1 MTLYL
6 YNFNNY
12 ANRILD
18 VRDTLVDYDD
28 YFIKSTSSGVNFNP
42 NDGVNTSIVLNIAD
56 DEIPN
61 YIICVPDGTT
71 DIHSRWYVIDANR
84 TTGNQYRVNLMRD
97 VLADYYNEVYKSTA
111 FIQKGMLPMSS
122 PFIYNSEGM
131 SFNQI
136 KKEEIP
142 LYDNSKCPWI
152 VAYLSTNKP
161 TNEVKWLPNSVN
173 ADITVSKL
181 SQWDY
186 TVENEYNTYQDD
198 TGTYHA
204 WTFNDY
210 QLGTTSDNTLT
221 EISWNNNGPQKT
233 IGGSGYGIHEQG
245 VVSHN
250 TSLSLYGVDITKPQ
264 STPYQIATK
273 ALNSL
278 IANTTSS
285 TDNKIK
291 SWYSSNLT
299 GSGLLENVGKTIKD
313 TSVGKVYRIG
323 VSYGDIETVS
333 VDIATGSS
341 PYNELQ
347 GIVDKVSEIQ
357 GTGNNDSYTI
367 TYKVQKVRPVFSEL
381 AQENAITIPFS
392 ESGRVLRDAPYYM
405 VAMPVGG
412 SVKLNST
419 DAQFK
424 AEADVAYGLAQ
435 QMGRVLGT
443 ELYDIQ
449 LLPYCPMPSIIQLI
463 NFIDVRELKSDLD
476 YVLIKDNAGNNKS
489 IMLYCTES
497 SFSNT
502 VYLTP
507 EQITKINSIVYKTY
521 DYKVQNECDKWR
533 LCAPGYTN
541 TYDFSMAKNG
551 GFKDFNI
558 QCTYKPFN
566 PLIAINPVYGG
577 LYGQT
582 FNKEQ
587 RGLILS
593 GDYSMPRITDAW
605 VQYQLN
611 NKNYEDIFN
620 RQMVNMDVQQGI
632 QRQEAIW
639 GMIAGTA
646 QGGVAGG
653 VTGGMVGGPVGAGI
667 GATVGAG
674 ASLAA
679 GIADISN
686 MKKLQSEQKSYATD
700 MYNFN
705 LGNIKAT
712 PNTLTKTSAFTI
724 LNKLVPFLEYYTCTD
739 DEKQAFINKL
749 SYNGMSIGVIGT
761 VGTYIDNMYNNH
773 KYIQGSIIHI
783 DISNEE
789 AHMRN
794 AINDELMRGV
804 RIRV

>member
-18 VRDTLVDYDD
+18 VRDTLEGYED
-28 YFIKSTSSGVNFNP
+28 YFIKATPSGVNFNP

-97 VLADYYNEVYKSTA
+97 VLADYYEEVYNSTA

-131 SFNQI
+131 SLNQI
-136 KKEEIP
+136 KKEEIS
-142 LYDNSKCPWI
+142 LYDGSQCPWV

-161 TNEVKWLPNSVN
+161 THDVSWLPTNVK
-173 ADITVSKL
+173 ADIEVTSLDK
-181 SQWDY
+181 WKY
-186 TVENEYNTYQDD
+186 TANNEYNIYQDG
-198 TGTYHA
+198 TGAYHA
-204 WTFNDY
+204 WTFNGPVGGNI
-210 QLGTTSDNTLT
+210 LA
-221 EISWNNNGPQKT
+221 EFSWNNSGKQPTISNSNYYGTYQK
-233 IGGSGYGIHEQG
+233 E
-245 VVSHN
+245 VNSHD
-250 TSLSLYGVDITKPQ
+250 TSLSLYIETSPVGVSNAINA
-264 STPYQIATK
+264 SI
-273 ALNSL
+273 NSL

-285 TDNKIK
+285 TDNKINI
-291 SWYSSNLT
+291 WYSSNLT
-299 GSGLLENVGKTIKD
+299 GKELLTYIGKTIKE
-313 TSVGKVYRIG
+313 TSTGKIYKIS
-323 VSYGDIETVS
+323 VSYGSIETISNDIS
-333 VDIATGSS
+333 VGTN

-347 GIVDKVSEIQ
+347 GIVDNVSQIQ
-357 GTGNNDSYTI
+357 GTGNNSSYTV
-367 TYKVQKVRPVFSEL
+367 TYEVQKIRPVFTEIE
-381 AQENAITIPFS
+381 QEDAISIPFS
-392 ESGRVLRDAPYYM
+392 NSGLALKDAPYYM

-412 SVKLNST
+412 AIMVSGSSNFVS
-419 DAQFK
+419 
-424 AEADVAYGLAQ
+424 EPDVVYGLAQ
-435 QMGRVLGT
+435 QMGRVLGS

-449 LLPYCPMPSIIQLI
+449 LLPYCPIPDIITPLNWLDIQHL
-463 NFIDVRELKSDLD
+463 NLNSD
-476 YVLIKDNAGNNKS
+476 YVMITNEKGVNKS
-489 IMLYCTES
+489 VLFYCTES
-497 SFSNT
+497 SFTNT
-502 VYLTP
+502 VELTADQ
-507 EQITKINSIVYKTY
+507 EITMTRILKKY
-521 DYKVQNECDKWR
+521 DVKVQNECDKWR
-533 LCAPGYTN
+533 LCSPGYTN
-541 TYDFSMAKNG
+541 TYEFSMVKNG
-551 GFKDFNI
+551 GFKGFNI

-566 PLIAINPVYGG
+566 PLVAINPVYSG

-587 RGLILS
+587 RGLIVS
-593 GDYSMPRITDAW
+593 GDFSMPRVTDAW

-639 GMIAGTA
+639 GMIAGSIS
-646 QGGVAGG
+646 GGVSGG
-653 VTGGMVGGPVGAGI
+653 VSGGIIASNNPIGAGI
-667 GATVGAG
+667 GATLGAG

-679 GIADISN
+679 GLADISN
-686 MKKLQSEQKSYATD
+686 MKKLQNEQKSYATD
-700 MYNFN
+700 MYNYN

-749 SYNGMSIGVIGT
+749 SYNGMSIGVIGL
-761 VGTYIDNMYNNH
+761 VGTYINNYYNNH

-783 DISNEE
+783 DIDNEE

>member
-18 VRDTLVDYDD
+18 IRDTLADYEE

-71 DIHSRWYVIDANR
+71 DIHSRWYVMDANR
-84 TTGNQYRVNLMRD
+84 TTGNQYRVNLLRD
-97 VLADYYNEVYKSTA
+97 VLADYYNEVYNSTA
-111 FIQKGMLPMSS
+111 FIQKGMLPMLS

-131 SFNQI
+131 SLNQI
-136 KKEEIP
+136 KKEEIL
-142 LYDNSKCPWI
+142 LYDESQCPWV

-161 TNEVKWLPNSVN
+161 TNEVRWIPNEIT
-173 ADITVSKL
+173 ADITVNNL
-181 SQWDY
+181 NNWDY
-186 TVENEYNTYQDD
+186 KSDKDYNVYQ
-198 TGTYHA
+198 TGKGAYHA
-204 WTFNDY
+204 WTFNSFT
-210 QLGTTSDNTLT
+210 GTLNGTLI
-221 EISWNNNGPQKT
+221 EYSWNNNGEQQTISNSNHYGTYKT
-233 IGGSGYGIHEQG
+233 NISNHD
-245 VVSHN
+245 
-250 TSLSLYGVDITKPQ
+250 TSLSTQWSLVSDNNLTILRA
-264 STPYQIATK
+264 I
-273 ALNSL
+273 NSL

-285 TDNKIK
+285 SDNKITT
-291 SWYSSNLT
+291 WYSDNITGSNLLKYEGKYIKETST
-299 GSGLLENVGKTIKD
+299 GKIYK
-313 TSVGKVYRIG
+313 IG
-323 VSYGDIETVS
+323 VSYGNLTTISEDV
-333 VDIATGSS
+333 ATGTN
-341 PYNELQ
+341 PYIELQ
-347 GIVDKVSEIQ
+347 GIVDKVREIN
-357 GTGNNDSYTI
+357 GTGNNASYTV
-367 TYKVQKVRPVFSEL
+367 TYEVQKIRPVFTEI
-381 AQENAITIPFS
+381 APKDAITIPFS
-392 ESGRVLRDAPYYM
+392 NSGRALDDAPYYM
-405 VAMPVGG
+405 VAMPVGCDFFVD
-412 SVKLNST
+412 SSRIRS
-419 DAQFK
+419 
-424 AEADVAYGLAQ
+424 EPDVVLGLAQ
-435 QMGRVLGT
+435 QMGRALGS

-449 LLPYCPMPSIIQLI
+449 LLPYCPVPNNIARLNELNLKDFKI
-463 NFIDVRELKSDLD
+463 NDD
-476 YVLIKDNAGNNKS
+476 YVTITDGNNNVKS
-489 IMLYCTES
+489 VLLYCTHS
-497 SFSNT
+497 SFTNM
-502 VYLTP
+502 VKLTTD
-507 EQITKINSIVYKTY
+507 QLYTIQRILKDY
-521 DYKVQNECDKWR
+521 DVKVQNECDKWR

-541 TYDFSMAKNG
+541 TYDFSIAKNG
-551 GFKDFNI
+551 GFRGFNI
-558 QCTYKPFN
+558 QCTYKPYN
-566 PLIAINPVYGG
+566 PLIAVNPVYGG

-593 GDYSMPRITDAW
+593 GDFSMPRLTDAW

-653 VTGGMVGGPVGAGI
+653 VSGSIVGGPIGAGV

-686 MKKLQSEQKSYATD
+686 MKRLQAEQKSYATD
-700 MYNFN
+700 MYNYN

-724 LNKLVPFLEYYTCTD
+724 LNKLIPFLEYYTCTD

-749 SYNGMSIGVIGT
+749 SYNGMSIGVIGN
-761 VGTYIDNMYNNH
+761 VGTYINNTYNNH

-783 DISNEE
+783 NISNEE

-794 AINDELMRGV
+794 TINDELMKGI
-804 RIRV
+804 RIR

>member
-12 ANRILD
+12 FNRLLD
-18 VRDTLVDYDD
+18 VRASLSDYED
-28 YFIKSTSSGVNFNP
+28 YFIKATPSGVNFNP
-42 NDGVNTSIVLNIAD
+42 NDGVNTSIVLNISD
-56 DEIPN
+56 EEIPN
-61 YIICVPDGTT
+61 YIICVPDGTQ
-71 DIHSRWYVIDANR
+71 DIHSRWYVMDANR

-97 VLADYYNEVYKSTA
+97 VLADYYDEVYNSTA

-161 TNEVKWLPNSVN
+161 TNEVKWLPNNVN
-173 ADITVSKL
+173 ADITVNKL
-181 SQWDY
+181 GQWDY
-186 TVENEYNTYQDD
+186 TVENEYNVYQDD
-198 TGTYHA
+198 TGAYHA
-204 WTFNDY
+204 WTFNN
-210 QLGTTSDNTLT
+210 LVGANNLT
-221 EISWNNNGPQKT
+221 EFAWSNKGKQQTISNSNY
-233 IGGSGYGIHEQG
+233 YGTYNQPISNHD
-245 VVSHN
+245 
-250 TSLSLYGVDITKPQ
+250 TSLSINIGTIFSSID
-264 STPYQIATK
+264 K
-273 ALNSL
+273 AINAAINSL
-278 IANTTSS
+278 IYNTTSS

-299 GSGLLENVGKTIKD
+299 GNGLLENVGKTIKD
-313 TSVGKVYRIG
+313 TSTGKVYKIG

-333 VDIATGSS
+333 NDIATGSS

-347 GIVDKVSEIQ
+347 GIVNKVSEIQ
-357 GTGNNDSYTI
+357 GTGNNSSYTV

-381 AQENAITIPFS
+381 AQEDAITIPFS

-419 DAQFK
+419 DAPFK
-424 AEADVAYGLAQ
+424 AEADIAYGLAQ
-435 QMGRVLGT
+435 QMGRVLGS

-463 NFIDVRELKSDLD
+463 SFIDVRDLINNSD
-476 YVLIKDNAGNNKS
+476 YVLIKDEAGNNKS

-502 VYLTP
+502 VYLTS
-507 EQITKINSIVYKTY
+507 EQITKINNIVYKSY

-566 PLIAINPVYGG
+566 PLIAISPVYGG

-593 GDYSMPRITDAW
+593 GDYSMPRLTDAW

-620 RQMVNMDVQQGI
+620 RQMVNIDVQQGI

-639 GMIAGTA
+639 GMIAGTT
-646 QGGVAGG
+646 QGGVSGG
-653 VTGGMVGGPVGAGI
+653 VTGGMVGGHAGAAV

-674 ASLAA
+674 VSLAA
-679 GIADISN
+679 GMADIAN
-686 MKKLQSEQKSYATD
+686 MKKLQTEQKAYATD
-700 MYNFN
+700 MYNYN

-739 DEKQAFINKL
+739 DEKEAFINKL
-749 SYNGMSIGVIGT
+749 SYNGMSIGVIGQ
-761 VGTYIDNMYNNH
+761 VGTYINNSYNNH
-773 KYIQGSIIHI
+773 KYIQGTIIHI
-783 DISNEE
+783 DLPNEE
-789 AHMRN
+789 THMAN
-794 AINDELMRGV
+794 TINDELMKGI

>member
-12 ANRILD
+12 ANRLLD
-18 VRDTLVDYDD
+18 VRDTLEDYQD
-28 YFIKSTSSGVNFNP
+28 YFIKATPSGVNFNP

-71 DIHSRWYVIDANR
+71 NIHSRWYVIDANR
-84 TTGNQYRVNLMRD
+84 TTGNQYRVNLLRD
-97 VLADYYNEVYKSTA
+97 VLADYYNEVYNSTA

-122 PFIYNSEGM
+122 PFIYNNEGM
-131 SFNQI
+131 SLNQI
-136 KKEEIP
+136 KKEEIL
-142 LYDNSKCPWI
+142 LYDESQCPWV

-161 TNEVKWLPNSVN
+161 TNEVKWIPNEVT
-173 ADITVSKL
+173 ADITVNSL
-181 SQWDY
+181 NNWDY
-186 TVENEYNTYQDD
+186 KPDKEYNVYQ
-198 TGTYHA
+198 TGKGAYHA
-204 WTFNDY
+204 WTFNN
-210 QLGTTSDNTLT
+210 LWGAGHLT
-221 EISWNNNGPQKT
+221 EFSWSNNGKQQTISNSNYYGTCKT
-233 IGGSGYGIHEQG
+233 EIPNHDTTLSINVKTVGSFDLII
-245 VVSHN
+245 N
-250 TSLSLYGVDITKPQ
+250 TAIDNLIS
-264 STPYQIATK
+264 STT
-273 ALNSL
+273 N
-278 IANTTSS
+278 S

-291 SWYSSNLT
+291 TWYSDSIT
-299 GSGLLENVGKTIKD
+299 GSGLLENVGKYIKE
-313 TSVGKVYRIG
+313 TSTGKIYKIG
-323 VSYGDIETVS
+323 VSYGNLTSISEDV
-333 VDIATGSS
+333 ATGTN
-341 PYNELQ
+341 PYIELQ
-347 GIVDKVSEIQ
+347 GIVDKVREIN
-357 GTGNNDSYTI
+357 GIGNNASYTV
-367 TYKVQKVRPVFSEL
+367 TYEVQKVKPVFTEVTPKD
-381 AQENAITIPFS
+381 AITIPFS
-392 ESGRVLRDAPYYM
+392 NSGRALDDAPYYM
-405 VAMPVGG
+405 VAMPVGCDIIVG
-412 SVKLNST
+412 NSRISS
-419 DAQFK
+419 QP
-424 AEADVAYGLAQ
+424 DVVFGLAQ
-435 QMGRVLGT
+435 QMGRALGS

-449 LLPYCPMPSIIQLI
+449 LLPYCPVPDVVIGLNELNTHDITI
-463 NFIDVRELKSDLD
+463 NVD
-476 YVLIKDNAGNNKS
+476 YVTITDGKDNIKTV
-489 IMLYCTES
+489 LFYCTHS
-497 SFSNT
+497 SFTNT
-502 VYLTP
+502 VKLTMDQ
-507 EQITKINSIVYKTY
+507 EYTIRNILKNY
-521 DYKVQNECDKWR
+521 DVKVQNECDRWR

-541 TYDFSMAKNG
+541 TYDFSIAKNG
-551 GFKDFNI
+551 GLNGFNI

-566 PLIAINPVYGG
+566 PLIAVNPIYGG

-593 GDYSMPRITDAW
+593 GDYSMPRLTDAW

-653 VTGGMVGGPVGAGI
+653 VSGSIVGGPVGSIVGAI
-667 GATVGAG
+667 GGAG

-686 MKKLQSEQKSYATD
+686 MKRLQAEQKSYATD
-700 MYNFN
+700 MYNYN

-761 VGTYIDNMYNNH
+761 VGTYLNNTYNNH

-794 AINDELMRGV
+794 TINDELMKGI
-804 RIRV
+804 RIR

>member
-18 VRDTLVDYDD
+18 RRISLEDYQDS
-28 YFIKSTSSGVNFNP
+28 FIKSTPSGVNFNP
-42 NDGVNTSIVLNIAD
+42 NDGVNTSIILNIAYY
-56 DEIPN
+56 EIPN

-71 DIHSRWYVIDANR
+71 DIDSRWYVLDANR
-84 TTGNQYRVNLMRD
+84 TTGNQYRLTLLRD
-97 VLADYYNEVYKSTA
+97 VLADYYDEVYNSTA

-136 KKEEIP
+136 KKDEIP
-142 LYDNSKCPWI
+142 LYDSSECPWI

-161 TNEVKWLPNSVN
+161 TNAVKWLPNNVV
-173 ADITVSKL
+173 ADITVSSL
-181 SQWDY
+181 GQWDY
-186 TVENEYNTYQDD
+186 TANNEYNLYQDG
-198 TGTYHA
+198 TGAYHA
-204 WTFNDY
+204 WTKKNYRLDEWAWSNAGKKQCIESKTSY
-210 QLGTTSDNTLT
+210 GHTYTTLSV
-221 EISWNNNGPQKT
+221 Q
-233 IGGSGYGIHEQG
+233 
-245 VVSHN
+245 HN
-250 TSLSLYGVDITKPQ
+250 TSLTFNDYENIEPT
-264 STPYQIATK
+264 IE
-273 ALNSL
+273 SL
-278 IANTTSS
+278 ISNTTSS
-285 TDNKIK
+285 TDNKVK
-291 SWYSSNLT
+291 SWYSSNIT
-299 GSGLLENVGKTIKD
+299 GNGLLENVGKTIKD
-313 TSVGKVYRIG
+313 TSTGKIYKIG
-323 VSYGDIETVS
+323 VSYGNIETVS
-333 VDIATGSS
+333 ADIATGSS
-341 PYNELQ
+341 PYNEIQ
-347 GIVDKVSEIQ
+347 GIVDNVSEIS

-367 TYKVQKVRPVFSEL
+367 TYNVQKVRPVFSEL
-381 AQENAITIPFS
+381 AQEEAISIPFS
-392 ESGRVLRDAPYYM
+392 ESGRALRDAPYYM
-405 VAMPVGG
+405 VAMPVKGNIFVSSG
-412 SVKLNST
+412 NT
-419 DAQFK
+419 FK
-424 AEADVAYGLAQ
+424 VESDVTYGLAQ
-435 QMGRVLGT
+435 QMGRALGS

-449 LLPYCPMPSIIQLI
+449 LLPYCPMPSITSSDSIYLDISQLTN
-463 NFIDVRELKSDLD
+463 NFD
-476 YVLIKDNAGNNKS
+476 YVLITDEKGTKKS
-489 IMLYCTES
+489 IMFYCTES
-497 SFSNT
+497 SFSST
-502 VYLTP
+502 VSLTV
-507 EQITKINSIVYKTY
+507 EQLAQIVIPTKSY

-541 TYDFSMAKNG
+541 TYDFSIAKNG
-551 GFKDFNI
+551 GFKGFNI

-566 PLIAINPVYGG
+566 PLIAVNPVYGG

-593 GDYSMPRITDAW
+593 GDFSMPRVTDAW
-605 VQYQLN
+605 IQYQLN

-632 QRQEAIW
+632 QRQEAIA
-639 GMIAGTA
+639 GMVAGSL
-646 QGGVAGG
+646 QGGASGAMMGSVMGG
-653 VTGGMVGGPVGAGI
+653 GIGMGVGAALG
-667 GATVGAG
+667 TT

-679 GIADISN
+679 GIADYNN
-686 MKKLQSEQKSYATD
+686 MQKLQKEQKSYATD
-700 MYNFN
+700 MYNYN

-761 VGTYIDNMYNNH
+761 VGRYIDNIYNNH

-783 DISNEE
+783 DIGYED

>member
-18 VRDTLVDYDD
+18 RRNSLEDYDD
-28 YFIKSTSSGVNFNP
+28 YFIKSTPSGVNFNP

-71 DIHSRWYVIDANR
+71 NIHSRWYVMDANR
-84 TTGNQYRVNLMRD
+84 TTGNQYRVNLLRD
-97 VLADYYNEVYKSTA
+97 VLADYYDEVYNSTA

-136 KKEEIP
+136 KKEEFP
-142 LYDNSKCPWI
+142 LYDSSKCPWI

-161 TNEVKWLPNSVN
+161 TNEVKWLPSNVS
-173 ADITVSKL
+173 ADIDVNGL
-181 SQWDY
+181 GQWDY
-186 TVENEYNTYQDD
+186 TVENEYNVYQDG
-198 TGTYHA
+198 TGAYHA
-204 WTFNDY
+204 WTYNSNVHTIYEF
-210 QLGTTSDNTLT
+210 
-221 EISWNNNGPQKT
+221 SWNNKDPQQCILNNNDYGVSSKYQL
-233 IGGSGYGIHEQG
+233 SG
-245 VVSHN
+245 HN
-250 TSLSLYGVDITKPQ
+250 TSLSVNVGMGSIGLTLIDGV
-264 STPYQIATK
+264 
-273 ALNSL
+273 NSL

-291 SWYSSNLT
+291 SWYSSNIT
-299 GSGLLENVGKTIKD
+299 GNGLLDDVGKTIKD
-313 TSVGKVYRIG
+313 TSTGKIYKIG
-323 VSYGDIETVS
+323 VSYGDIETIS
-333 VDIATGSS
+333 NDIATGSS

-347 GIVDKVSEIQ
+347 SIVNKVSEIQ

-381 AQENAITIPFS
+381 AQEDAISIPFS
-392 ESGRVLRDAPYYM
+392 NSGLALRDAPYYM
-405 VAMPVGG
+405 VAIPVGG
-412 SVKLNST
+412 SVKYNLVDEPFT
-419 DAQFK
+419 

-435 QMGRVLGT
+435 QMGRVLGS

-449 LLPYCPMPSIIQLI
+449 LVPYCPMPSITPL
-463 NFIDVRELKSDLD
+463 NFIDLRELKNNFD
-476 YVLIKDNAGNNKS
+476 YVLITDEKGTYKS
-489 IMLYCTES
+489 VMLYCTES
-497 SFSNT
+497 SFSST
-502 VYLTP
+502 VYLTS
-507 EQITKINSIVYKTY
+507 EQRAKINSIVYQSY

-533 LCAPGYTN
+533 LCSPGYTN

-593 GDYSMPRITDAW
+593 GDFSMPRVTDAW
-605 VQYQLN
+605 TQYQLN

-639 GMIAGTA
+639 GMIAGSIS
-646 QGGVAGG
+646 GGVSGG
-653 VTGGMVGGPVGAGI
+653 VSGSIVSGSVGAVGAGI
-667 GATVGAG
+667 GATLGAG

-700 MYNFN
+700 MYNYN

-712 PNTLTKTSAFTI
+712 PSTLTKTSAFTI
-724 LNKLVPFLEYYTCTD
+724 LNKLIPFLEYYTCTD

-749 SYNGMSIGVIGT
+749 KYNGMSIGIIGT
-761 VGTYIDNMYNNH
+761 VGTYINNTYNNH

-783 DISNEE
+783 DIDNEE

-794 AINDELMRGV
+794 AINDELMKGI
-804 RIRV
+804 RIKV

>member
-12 ANRILD
+12 FNRLLD
-18 VRDTLVDYDD
+18 VRDSLSDYAD
-28 YFIKSTSSGVNFNP
+28 YFIKATSSGVNFNP

-71 DIHSRWYVIDANR
+71 DIHSRWYVMDANR

-97 VLADYYNEVYKSTA
+97 VLADYYDEVYNSIA

-131 SFNQI
+131 SLNQI
-136 KKEEIP
+136 KKDEIP
-142 LYDNSKCPWI
+142 LYDSSLCPWI

-161 TNEVKWLPNSVN
+161 TNEVKWLPTNVK
-173 ADITVSKL
+173 ADITVDKL
-181 SQWDY
+181 ENWDY
-186 TVENEYNTYQDD
+186 TANNDYNIYQDG
-198 TGTYHA
+198 TGAYHA
-204 WTFNDY
+204 WAYNSNVHTIYEF
-210 QLGTTSDNTLT
+210 
-221 EISWNNNGPQKT
+221 SWNNKDPQQCILNNNDYGVSSKYQL
-233 IGGSGYGIHEQG
+233 SG
-245 VVSHN
+245 HN
-250 TSLSLYGVDITKPQ
+250 TSLSVNVGMGSIGLTLIDGV
-264 STPYQIATK
+264 
-273 ALNSL
+273 NNL

-313 TSVGKVYRIG
+313 TSTGKVYRIG
-323 VSYGDIETVS
+323 VSYGNIETVS
-333 VDIATGSS
+333 TDIATGSS

-347 GIVDKVSEIQ
+347 GIVDNVSEIS

-367 TYKVQKVRPVFSEL
+367 TYKVQKIRPVFTEVE
-381 AQENAITIPFS
+381 QGDAISIPFS
-392 ESGRVLRDAPYYM
+392 DSGKALKDAPYYM

-412 SVKLNST
+412 SVKYNLIDKPFIS
-419 DAQFK
+419 
-424 AEADVAYGLAQ
+424 EPDVVYGLAQ
-435 QMGRVLGT
+435 QMGRVLGS

-449 LLPYCPMPSIIQLI
+449 LLPYCPIPSITPLHW
-463 NFIDVRELKSDLD
+463 VDLRGLENNVD
-476 YVLIKDNAGNNKS
+476 YVLIKDEQGNYKS
-489 IMLYCTES
+489 VMLYCTES
-497 SFSNT
+497 SFST
-502 VYLTP
+502 TAYLTV
-507 EQITKINSIVYKTY
+507 EQRTKIKSIVYQSY
-521 DYKVQNECDKWR
+521 DFKVQNECDKWR

-593 GDYSMPRITDAW
+593 GDFSMPRITDAW
-605 VQYQLN
+605 IQYQLN

-620 RQMVNMDVQQGI
+620 RQMINMDIQQGI
-632 QRQEAIW
+632 QRTEAIA
-639 GMIAGTA
+639 GMVAGSL
-646 QGGVAGG
+646 QGGASGAMMGSVIGG
-653 VTGGMVGGPVGAGI
+653 GIGMGVGA
-667 GATVGAG
+667 AVGTIASAG
-674 ASLAA
+674 A
-679 GIADISN
+679 GIADYKN
-686 MKKLQSEQKSYATD
+686 MQKLQKEQKSYATD
-700 MYNFN
+700 MYNYN

-739 DEKQAFINKL
+739 DEKEAFINKL
-749 SYNGMSIGVIGT
+749 SYNGMSIGVIGQ
-761 VGTYIDNMYNNH
+761 VGTYINNSYNNH
-773 KYIQGSIIHI
+773 KYIQGTIINI
-783 DISNEE
+783 DLPNEE
-789 AHMRN
+789 THMAN
-794 AINDELMRGV
+794 TINDELMKGI
-804 RIRV
+804 RIKV

>member
-1 MTLYL
+1 MKLCL

-18 VRDTLVDYDD
+18 RRNKLEDYQD
-28 YFIKSTSSGVNFNP
+28 YFIKSTPNGVNFNP

-61 YIICVPDGTT
+61 YIICVPDGTL

-84 TTGNQYRVNLMRD
+84 TTGNQHRVNLLRD
-97 VLADYYNEVYKSTA
+97 VLADYYDELYNSTA

-136 KKEEIP
+136 KKDEIP
-142 LYDNSKCPWI
+142 LYDSSESAWI

-161 TNEVKWLPNSVN
+161 TNAVKWLPTNVK
-173 ADITVSKL
+173 ADIDVSSL
-181 SQWDY
+181 GQWDY
-186 TVENEYNTYQDD
+186 TAENEYNVYQAG
-198 TGTYHA
+198 TGAYHA
-204 WTFNDY
+204 WAFN
-210 QLGTTSDNTLT
+210 NTLGSSGT
-221 EISWNNNGPQKT
+221 LVEFSWNSNGKQKT
-233 IGGSGYGIHEQG
+233 ISNPNFYGTYKQG
-245 VVSHN
+245 ISSHS
-250 TSLSLYGVDITKPQ
+250 TSLNLKL
-264 STPYQIATK
+264 STIDSIDFVTNSAI
-273 ALNSL
+273 NSL
-278 IANTTSS
+278 ISNTTSNV
-285 TDNKIK
+285 DNKINI
-291 SWYSSNLT
+291 WYSSNLT
-299 GSGLLENVGKTIKD
+299 GNGLLENVGKTIKD
-313 TSVGKVYRIG
+313 TSTGKVYRID
-323 VSYGDIETVS
+323 VSYGNIETVS
-333 VDIATGSS
+333 NDIATGSN

-357 GTGNNDSYTI
+357 GTGNNSSYTV
-367 TYKVQKVRPVFSEL
+367 TYEVQKVRPVFSEL
-381 AQENAITIPFS
+381 AQEDAISIPFS
-392 ESGRVLRDAPYYM
+392 DSGLALKDAPYYM
-405 VAMPVGG
+405 VAMPVEGN
-412 SVKLNST
+412 VKLKSG
-419 DAQFK
+419 DSF
-424 AEADVAYGLAQ
+424 EIESDVAYGLAQ
-435 QMGRVLGT
+435 QMGRALSS

-449 LLPYCPMPSIIQLI
+449 LLPYCPIPTILYRQNQKPIIDLRSLTE
-463 NFIDVRELKSDLD
+463 NFD
-476 YVLIKDNAGNNKS
+476 YVLITNEKGTKKS
-489 IMLYCTES
+489 VMFYCTES
-497 SFSNT
+497 SFNST
-502 VYLTP
+502 VYLTD
-507 EQITKINSIVYKTY
+507 EQQARIDSIVYQSY
-521 DYKVQNECDKWR
+521 DFKVQNECDKWR

-541 TYDFSMAKNG
+541 TYEFSMAKNG
-551 GFKDFNI
+551 GFRGFNI

-593 GDYSMPRITDAW
+593 GDFSMPRVTDAW

-620 RQMVNMDVQQGI
+620 RQMINMDVQQGI

-639 GMIAGTA
+639 GMIAGSIS
-646 QGGVAGG
+646 GGVSGG
-653 VTGGMVGGPVGAGI
+653 VSGSIISGPFSAVGAGV
-667 GATVGAG
+667 GATLGAG

-679 GIADISN
+679 GLADLSN

-700 MYNFN
+700 MYNYN
-705 LGNIKAT
+705 LGNVKAQ

-724 LNKLVPFLEYYTCTD
+724 LNKLVPFLEYYTCSD

-749 SYNGMSIGVIGT
+749 SYNGMSIGIIGT
-761 VGTYIDNMYNNH
+761 VGTYIDNTYNNH

-783 DISNEE
+783 DLPNEE

-804 RIRV
+804 RIRA

>member
-18 VRDTLVDYDD
+18 VRDTLADYAD
-28 YFIKSTSSGVNFNP
+28 YFIKATSSGVNFNP

-71 DIHSRWYVIDANR
+71 NIHSRWYVMDANR
-84 TTGNQYRVNLMRD
+84 TTGNQYRVNLLRD
-97 VLADYYNEVYKSTA
+97 VLADYYEEVYNSTA

-136 KKEEIP
+136 KKDEIP
-142 LYDNSKCPWI
+142 LYDDSQYPWI

-161 TNEVKWLPNSVN
+161 TNEVNWLPSNVV
-173 ADITVSKL
+173 ADIEEDKL
-181 SQWDY
+181 ENWDY
-186 TVENEYNTYQDD
+186 TVNNEYNVYQDG
-198 TGTYHA
+198 TGAYHA
-204 WTFNDY
+204 WTFNSFTGSINGALIEY
-210 QLGTTSDNTLT
+210 
-221 EISWNNNGPQKT
+221 SWNNIGKQQT
-233 IGGSGYGIHEQG
+233 ISNSNYYGINEQ
-245 VVSHN
+245 SIPNHD
-250 TSLSLYGVDITKPQ
+250 TSLSTQWSWVVDINTTKLRA
-264 STPYQIATK
+264 I
-273 ALNSL
+273 NSL
-278 IANTTSS
+278 IANTTSN

-313 TSVGKVYRIG
+313 KNTGKIYKIG
-323 VSYGDIETVS
+323 VSYGGIETIYNDV
-333 VDIATGSS
+333 ATGTN
-341 PYNELQ
+341 PYIELQ
-347 GIVDKVSEIQ
+347 GIVDNVSEII
-357 GTGNNDSYTI
+357 GTGNNASYTV
-367 TYKVQKVRPVFSEL
+367 TYKVQKVRPVFTEME
-381 AQENAITIPFS
+381 QKNAIMIPFS
-392 ESGRVLRDAPYYM
+392 DSGKALRDAPYYM

-412 SVKLNST
+412 SVKYNFVDT
-419 DAQFK
+419 PFI
-424 AEADVAYGLAQ
+424 AESDVAYGLAQ
-435 QMGRVLGT
+435 QMGRVLGS

-449 LLPYCPMPSIIQLI
+449 LLPYCPIPSITPLHW
-463 NFIDVRELKSDLD
+463 VDLRYLENNVD
-476 YVLIKDNAGNNKS
+476 YVLIKDKEGNYKS
-489 IMLYCTES
+489 VMLYCTES
-497 SFSNT
+497 SFNST
-502 VYLTP
+502 VYLTD
-507 EQITKINSIVYKTY
+507 EQRARIVKRVNQEY
-521 DYKVQNECDKWR
+521 DFKVQNECDKWR
-533 LCAPGYTN
+533 LCSPGYTN

-551 GFKDFNI
+551 GFRGFNI

-566 PLIAINPVYGG
+566 PLIAINPVYSG

-593 GDYSMPRITDAW
+593 GDFSMPRLTDAW
-605 VQYQLN
+605 TQYQLN

-646 QGGVAGG
+646 QGGVSGG
-653 VTGGMVGGPVGAGI
+653 VTGGMVGGPAGAAV

-679 GIADISN
+679 GMADYKN
-686 MKKLQSEQKSYATD
+686 MQKLQKEQKSYATD
-700 MYNFN
+700 MYNYN

-749 SYNGMSIGVIGT
+749 SYNGMSIGVIGL
-761 VGTYIDNMYNNH
+761 VGTYINNSYNNH
-773 KYIQGSIIHI
+773 KYIQGTIIQI
-783 DISNEE
+783 DLPNEE
-789 AHMRN
+789 THMAN
-794 AINDELMRGV
+794 TINDELMKGV
-804 RIRV
+804 RIKV

>member
-18 VRDTLVDYDD
+18 RRNNLEDYQDCL
-28 YFIKSTSSGVNFNP
+28 IKATPSGINFNP
-42 NDGVNTSIVLNIAD
+42 NDGVNTSIILNIAYY
-56 DEIPN
+56 ETPN

-71 DIHSRWYVIDANR
+71 DIDSRWYVLDTNR
-84 TTGNQYRVNLMRD
+84 TTGNQYRLTLMRD
-97 VLADYYNEVYKSTA
+97 VLADYYEEVYNSTA
-111 FIQKGMLPMSS
+111 FITKGMLPMSS

-131 SFNQI
+131 SLNQI
-136 KKEEIP
+136 KKEEIS
-142 LYDNSKCPWI
+142 LYDGSQCPWV

-161 TNEVKWLPNSVN
+161 THDVNWLPTNVK
-173 ADITVSKL
+173 ADVDIDKL
-181 SQWDY
+181 ENWKY
-186 TVENEYNTYQDD
+186 KANNEYNIYQDG
-198 TGTYHA
+198 TGAYHA
-204 WTFNDY
+204 WTFN
-210 QLGTTSDNTLT
+210 NTLGISGT
-221 EISWNNNGPQKT
+221 LVEFSWNSNEKQKT
-233 IGGSGYGIHEQG
+233 ISNPNYYGTYKQG
-245 VVSHN
+245 ISSHN
-250 TSLSLYGVDITKPQ
+250 TSLNLNLLTIDSIDFVIN
-264 STPYQIATK
+264 SAI
-273 ALNSL
+273 NSL
-278 IANTTSS
+278 ISNTSS
-285 TDNKIK
+285 NVDNKINI
-291 SWYSSNLT
+291 WYDTNLT
-299 GSGLLENVGKTIKD
+299 GKDLLTYIGKTIKE
-313 TSVGKVYRIG
+313 TSTGKIYRIG
-323 VSYGDIETVS
+323 VSYGNIETVS
-333 VDIATGSS
+333 NDVAVGTN

-347 GIVDKVSEIQ
+347 GIVNKVSEIQ
-357 GTGNNDSYTI
+357 GTGNNSSYTV
-367 TYKVQKVRPVFSEL
+367 TYEVQKIRPVFTEIE
-381 AQENAITIPFS
+381 QEDAISIPFS
-392 ESGRVLRDAPYYM
+392 SSGLALKDAPYYM

-412 SVKLNST
+412 TIMISGSDYFVS
-419 DAQFK
+419 
-424 AEADVAYGLAQ
+424 EPDVVYGLAQ

-449 LLPYCPMPSIIQLI
+449 LLPYCPIPDIITSLNWLDIQ
-463 NFIDVRELKSDLD
+463 DLNLNSD
-476 YVLIKDNAGNNKS
+476 YVMITNEKGINKS
-489 IMLYCTES
+489 VLFYCTES

-502 VYLTP
+502 VKLTADQ
-507 EQITKINSIVYKTY
+507 EVTMTRILKKY
-521 DYKVQNECDKWR
+521 DVKVQNECDKWR

-541 TYDFSMAKNG
+541 TYEFSMAKNG
-551 GFKDFNI
+551 GFKGFNI

-566 PLIAINPVYGG
+566 PLIAVNPVYGG

-593 GDYSMPRITDAW
+593 GDFSMPRVTDAW
-605 VQYQLN
+605 TQYQLN

-639 GMIAGTA
+639 GMIAGSL
-646 QGGVAGG
+646 QGGASGAMMGSVIGG
-653 VTGGMVGGPVGAGI
+653 GSGGIGMGVGAALGT
-667 GATVGAG
+667 A

-679 GIADISN
+679 GIADYNN
-686 MKKLQSEQKSYATD
+686 MQKLQKEQKSYATD
-700 MYNFN
+700 MYNYN

-761 VGTYIDNMYNNH
+761 VRNYIDNIYNNH
-773 KYIQGSIIHI
+773 KYIQGSIINI
-783 DISNEE
+783 DIGYED

>member
-6 YNFNNY
+6 YSYNNY

-18 VRDTLVDYDD
+18 KRNMLEDYQD

-42 NDGVNTSIVLNIAD
+42 NDGVNTSIILNISD

-84 TTGNQYRVNLMRD
+84 TTGNQYRLTLMRD
-97 VLADYYNEVYKSTA
+97 VLADYYDEVYNSTA

-136 KKEEIP
+136 KKDEIP
-142 LYDNSKCPWI
+142 LYDISGSPWI

-161 TNEVKWLPNSVN
+161 TNAVNWLPSNVK
-173 ADITVSKL
+173 ADVEVTSLDK
-181 SQWDY
+181 WDY
-186 TVENEYNTYQDD
+186 TVENEYNVYQDG
-198 TGTYHA
+198 TGAYHA
-204 WTFNDY
+204 WTFNSGWAY
-210 QLGTTSDNTLT
+210 LM
-221 EISWNNNGPQKT
+221 EFSWSNNGSQPT
-233 IGGSGYGIHEQG
+233 YSNPNDIGIYKKDQL
-245 VVSHN
+245 SHD
-250 TSLSLYGVDITKPQ
+250 TSLSVNSPLGDINRFY
-264 STPYQIATK
+264 SIAR
-273 ALNSL
+273 AGLQNL
-278 IANTTSS
+278 ISNTTGS

-291 SWYSSNLT
+291 SWYESNIT
-299 GSGLLENVGKTIKD
+299 GNGLLENVGKTIKE
-313 TSVGKVYRIG
+313 TSTGKVYRIG
-323 VSYGDIETVS
+323 VSYGNIETIS
-333 VDIATGSS
+333 NDIAVGTN
-341 PYNELQ
+341 PYNDLQ
-347 GIVDKVSEIQ
+347 GIVNKVEEIQ
-357 GTGNNDSYTI
+357 GTGNNASYTI
-367 TYKVQKVRPVFSEL
+367 TYKAQKIRPVFSEL
-381 AQENAITIPFS
+381 AQNDAISIPFS
-392 ESGRVLRDAPYYM
+392 DSGVALKDAPYYM
-405 VAMPVGG
+405 VAMPIDGTVRFAAGDKG
-412 SVKLNST
+412 TFEVES
-419 DAQFK
+419 
-424 AEADVAYGLAQ
+424 DVTYGLAQ
-435 QMGRVLGT
+435 QMGRVLGS

-449 LLPYCPMPSIIQLI
+449 LLSYCPVTNVVYRQNQQPI
-463 NFIDVRELKSDLD
+463 IDVRTLNNNSD
-476 YVLIKDNAGNNKS
+476 YVIITDEAGNKKS
-489 IMLYCTES
+489 VMFYCTES
-497 SFSNT
+497 SFSST
-502 VYLTP
+502 VYLTD
-507 EQITKINSIVYKTY
+507 EQQARIDNIVSKSY

-541 TYDFSMAKNG
+541 TYEFSMAKNG
-551 GFKDFNI
+551 GFKGFNI

-593 GDYSMPRITDAW
+593 GDFSMPRVTDAW

-639 GMIAGTA
+639 GMVAGSIS
-646 QGGVAGG
+646 GGVSGG
-653 VTGGMVGGPVGAGI
+653 VSGSIIGGPLGAGV

-679 GIADISN
+679 GIADLSN
-686 MKKLQSEQKSYATD
+686 MKRLQSEQKSYATD
-700 MYNFN
+700 MYNYN

-761 VGTYIDNMYNNH
+761 VGRYIDNIYNNH

-783 DISNEE
+783 DIDNED

>member
-1 MTLYL
+1 MKLCL

-18 VRDTLVDYDD
+18 RRISLEDYQD
-28 YFIKSTSSGVNFNP
+28 YFIKSTSNGVNFNP

-61 YIICVPDGTT
+61 YIICIPDGTL

-84 TTGNQYRVNLMRD
+84 TTGNQYRLTLMRD
-97 VLADYYNEVYKSTA
+97 VLADYYEEVYNSTA

-136 KKEEIP
+136 KKAEFP
-142 LYDNSKCPWI
+142 LYDSSECPWI

-161 TNEVKWLPNSVN
+161 TNEVKWLPNNVV
-173 ADITVSKL
+173 ADIVVDSL
-181 SQWDY
+181 GGWDY
-186 TVENEYNTYQDD
+186 TAENEYNVYQD
-198 TGTYHA
+198 GSGAYHA
-204 WTFNDY
+204 WAYNSNVHTIYEF
-210 QLGTTSDNTLT
+210 
-221 EISWNNNGPQKT
+221 SWNNKDPQQCILNNNDYGVSSKYQL
-233 IGGSGYGIHEQG
+233 SG
-245 VVSHN
+245 HN
-250 TSLSLYGVDITKPQ
+250 TSLSVNVGMGSIGLTLIDGV
-264 STPYQIATK
+264 
-273 ALNSL
+273 NNL

-291 SWYSSNLT
+291 SWYSTNIT
-299 GSGLLENVGKTIKD
+299 GNGLLENVGKTIKD
-313 TSVGKVYRIG
+313 TATGKVYKIG

-333 VDIATGSS
+333 DDIATGSS
-341 PYNELQ
+341 PYNEIQ
-347 GIVDKVSEIQ
+347 GIVDNVSEIS
-357 GTGNNDSYTI
+357 GTGNNASYTI
-367 TYKVQKVRPVFSEL
+367 TYKVQKIRPTFVEL
-381 AQENAITIPFS
+381 AQEDAISIPFS
-392 ESGRVLRDAPYYM
+392 DSGLALKDAPYYM
-405 VAMPVGG
+405 VAMPVEGTVRIAPG
-412 SVKLNST
+412 DT
-419 DAQFK
+419 GIFK
-424 AEADVAYGLAQ
+424 IESDVTYGLAQ
-435 QMGRVLGT
+435 QMGRALGS

-449 LLPYCPMPSIIQLI
+449 LLPYCPVPNIVYRQDLQPI
-463 NFIDVRELKSDLD
+463 IDVRTLNQNTD
-476 YVLIKDNAGNNKS
+476 YVFITDEKGTKKS
-489 IMLYCTES
+489 VMFYCIES
-497 SFSNT
+497 SFDST
-502 VYLTP
+502 IYLTD
-507 EQITKINSIVYKTY
+507 EQQARIDNIVNKSY
-521 DYKVQNECDKWR
+521 DYKIQNECDKWR

-541 TYDFSMAKNG
+541 TYEFSMAKNG
-551 GFKDFNI
+551 GFKGFNI

-593 GDYSMPRITDAW
+593 GDFSMPIVTDAW

-611 NKNYEDIFN
+611 NKNYDIFN

-646 QGGVAGG
+646 QGGVSGG
-653 VTGGMVGGPVGAGI
+653 VTGSIIGGPAGALGAGI
-667 GATVGAG
+667 GAALGAG

-679 GIADISN
+679 GIADYNN
-686 MKKLQSEQKSYATD
+686 MQKLQKEQKSYATD
-700 MYNFN
+700 MYNYN

-739 DEKQAFINKL
+739 DEKEAFINKL

-761 VGTYIDNMYNNH
+761 VRNYIDNIYNNH
-773 KYIQGSIIHI
+773 KYIQGSIINI
-783 DISNEE
+783 DIGYED